1 MTSSCDSFAKYVAE
15 RHAHDPRFPVSEIS
29 RHPFCVVILWSR
41 VVALRRFKWTGRC
54 SFAACVSSRLV
65 DRSIARREKN
75 RIPPSRAR
83 GEIQFLVLLFRL
95 DDGLKIVPLLG
106 NMSDGVD
113 GGGGENEVDSH
124 SSTQAEAGNSSNH
137 REEEAL
143 DPDNEAALNTNYDS
157 SDGAV
162 PAFR

>member
-1 MTSSCDSFAKYVAE
+1 MLEPLTFVNALCKSPSPSTRTYTHTVCL
-15 RHAHDPRFPVSEIS
+15 PL
-29 RHPFCVVILWSR
+29 VIKIGYIVL
-41 VVALRRFKWTGRC
+41 VCRR
-54 SFAACVSSRLV
+54 L
-65 DRSIARREKN
+65 N
-75 RIPPSRAR
+75 
-83 GEIQFLVLLFRL
+83 
-95 DDGLKIVPLLG
+95 DGLKIVLLPG

-124 SSTQAEAGNSSNH
+124 SSSHAEAGDSSNH

-143 DPDNEAALNTNYDS
+143 DADNEAALNTNYDS

>member
-1 MTSSCDSFAKYVAE
+1 MCCLKVNNPLIY
-15 RHAHDPRFPVSEIS
+15 
-29 RHPFCVVILWSR
+29 
-41 VVALRRFKWTGRC
+41 
-54 SFAACVSSRLV
+54 ACR
-65 DRSIARREKN
+65 
-75 RIPPSRAR
+75 P
-83 GEIQFLVLLFRL
+83 RL
-95 DDGLKIVPLLG
+95 DDGLRIVLPLD

-124 SSTQAEAGNSSNH
+124 SSSHAEAGDSSNH

>member
-1 MTSSCDSFAKYVAE
+1 
-15 RHAHDPRFPVSEIS
+15 
-29 RHPFCVVILWSR
+29 
-41 VVALRRFKWTGRC
+41 
-54 SFAACVSSRLV
+54 
-65 DRSIARREKN
+65 
-75 RIPPSRAR
+75 
-83 GEIQFLVLLFRL
+83 
-95 DDGLKIVPLLG
+95 
-106 NMSDGVD
+106 MSDGVD

-124 SSTQAEAGNSSNH
+124 SSSHAEPGDSSNH

>member
-1 MTSSCDSFAKYVAE
+1 MLVC
-15 RHAHDPRFPVSEIS
+15 
-29 RHPFCVVILWSR
+29 
-41 VVALRRFKWTGRC
+41 RR
-54 SFAACVSSRLV
+54 L
-65 DRSIARREKN
+65 N
-75 RIPPSRAR
+75 
-83 GEIQFLVLLFRL
+83 
-95 DDGLKIVPLLG
+95 DGLKIVLPPG

-124 SSTQAEAGNSSNH
+124 SSLHAEAGDSSNH

-143 DPDNEAALNTNYDS
+143 DADNEAALNTNYDS

>member
-1 MTSSCDSFAKYVAE
+1 MTNPSPPC
-15 RHAHDPRFPVSEIS
+15 
-29 RHPFCVVILWSR
+29 
-41 VVALRRFKWTGRC
+41 
-54 SFAACVSSRLV
+54 RL
-65 DRSIARREKN
+65 
-75 RIPPSRAR
+75 
-83 GEIQFLVLLFRL
+83 RL
-95 DDGLKIVPLLG
+95 DDGLKVVLPPG

-124 SSTQAEAGNSSNH
+124 SSSQAEAGDSSNH

>member
-1 MTSSCDSFAKYVAE
+1 MVETSSYANCIFVFFEARLKV
-15 RHAHDPRFPVSEIS
+15 RNH
-29 RHPFCVVILWSR
+29 LW
-41 VVALRRFKWTGRC
+41 C
-54 SFAACVSSRLV
+54 C
-65 DRSIARREKN
+65 
-75 RIPPSRAR
+75 
-83 GEIQFLVLLFRL
+83 RL

-124 SSTQAEAGNSSNH
+124 SSSQAEAGNSSNH
-137 REEEAL
+137 REEETL